1 MWDLRSDY
9 EDIGVCGVTSEGVW
23 RCGVEGKGL

>member
-1 MWDLRSDY
+1 MWDLWSNY

-23 RCGVEGKGL
+23 RHGVEGKGL